1 VKSLVQSDQPL
12 FVFHGDQDNS
22 RIGLSFWLR
31 HLVIDN
37 VKKRF
42 IPLLLPIDRLMDF
55 TNTNERRVLAGL
67 ACAFLAGVS
76 VLLSGCHDGPL
87 YGLKVVNPYYSQ
99 KQWKED
105 EKYGL
110 TDHQRRKELNKLV
123 TSLPRLPKQRQAYW
137 LEQLNQIMEHDE
149 SPEMRRIAVLA
160 AGQLN
165 DATADNIVR
174 DGLKD
179 QSVKVRLA
187 CCETLGARKDAEA
200 TRMLAEAAGSSTDQ
214 DVRQAAFTALGKHK
228 GPLAT
233 DALKLAL
240 EDRDPAT
247 RSIAMSS
254 LRSSTGKNYGNDPEV
269 WIAAL
274 QGKEVKEQPVR
285 FAERI
290 ENLIR

>member
-1 VKSLVQSDQPL
+1 
-12 FVFHGDQDNS
+12 
-22 RIGLSFWLR
+22 
-31 HLVIDN
+31 
-37 VKKRF
+37 
-42 IPLLLPIDRLMDF
+42 MEF
-55 TNTNERRVLAGL
+55 TNKNNRSALTAVVFAIS
-67 ACAFLAGVS
+67 ASSF

-87 YGLKVVNPYYSQ
+87 YGLKVVNPYYSM

-110 TDHQRRKELNKLV
+110 TDHQRREELSKLV
-123 TSLPRLPKQRQAYW
+123 TSMPRLSKQRQAYW
-137 LEQLNQIMEHDE
+137 LDQHNKIMEHDE
-149 SPEMRRIAVLA
+149 SPEMRRIAVMA

-174 DGLKD
+174 EGLKD
-179 QSVKVRLA
+179 ESVKVRMA
-187 CCETLGARKDAEA
+187 CCETLGNRTDAEA

-214 DVRQAAFTALGKHK
+214 DVRKAAFVALGKHK

-247 RSIAMSS
+247 QDIAMSS
-254 LRSSTGKNYGNDPEV
+254 LRKSTGKNYGSDPEV

-274 QGKEVKEQPVR
+274 QGKEVAEQPVR